1 MKYRLVFQR
10 RALSDLEQ
18 QFNYVAQHSPETATR
33 WFSQFVKALESLKT
47 FPERYSRAPE
57 SDVYGV
63 EIRQLLYGKVCGV
76 RCLRAM
82 VILFVSSV
90 SGTRH
95 AGMRLA
101 TNSSASRRC
110 LAA

>member
-63 EIRQLLYGKVCGV
+63 EIRQLLYGKRGGMRRALFKIDGDTV
-76 RCLRAM
+76 R
-82 VILFVSSV
+82 ILCI
-90 SGTRH
+90 RH
-95 AGMRLA
+95 ASRGNA
-101 TNSSASRRC
+101 TRNE
-110 LAA
+110 LFGE